1 MTNPLASE
9 GGADPVGIDALRGE
23 LPLSRTLDR
32 VVSLTD
38 FADFALTYSG
48 VAAPPSGSRSPACL
62 HRAWR

>member
-23 LPLSRTLDR
+23 LPLYCRTLDR

-38 FADFALTYSG
+38 FADFALTQRRG
-48 VAAPPSGSRSPACL
+48 QAPSGSRSPACL